1 MHLMIDN
8 YDSFTYNIVQ
18 SFGILGASVVV
29 RRSDQISLDEIAELK
44 PESLIISP
52 GPCTPSQA
60 GVSVAAIR
68 RFAGGLPMLGVCL
81 GHQCISVAFGGS
93 IRRASEVVHGKVS
106 KVTHD
111 GRGLFHRIPQG
122 FAVGRYHSLVVDD
135 LPDCIV
141 VRAREH
147 CTDGRDGEIMAL
159 EHAELPIWG
168 LQFHPESVLTE
179 HGLKLLDNYLNLVAG
194 FNGCRTSKKVVS
206 QILSTEC

>member
-1 MHLMIDN
+1 
-8 YDSFTYNIVQ
+8 
-18 SFGILGASVVV
+18 
-29 RRSDQISLDEIAELK
+29 
-44 PESLIISP
+44 
-52 GPCTPSQA
+52 
-60 GVSVAAIR
+60 
-68 RFAGGLPMLGVCL
+68 
-81 GHQCISVAFGGS
+81 VAFGGS